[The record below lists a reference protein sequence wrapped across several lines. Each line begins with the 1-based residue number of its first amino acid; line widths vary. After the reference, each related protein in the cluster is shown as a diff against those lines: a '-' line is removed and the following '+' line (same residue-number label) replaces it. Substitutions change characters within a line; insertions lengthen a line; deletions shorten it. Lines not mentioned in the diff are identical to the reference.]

1 MLHHDPHYRRLLG
14 QPDMLRALL
23 QGMLPAEWVAL
34 LDLDSLQAI
43 PTDHLGDRQQAR
55 QGDLLW
61 RVRRRDGQAL
71 HVLLLLEHQARGD
84 RLMSVRTLSYTALSY
99 ETLVRR
105 KLVPAGQA
113 LPAILPI
120 VLYSGTRRWTH
131 PVEVSDLLD
140 PVPPSLQPYQPR
152 MRYML
157 IDEGEWVRAGRLPK
171 DNLASLLFQLEHNQG
186 IEHAGH
192 LLHTLCKRLRAPEHA
207 ELYRAFGQW
216 VRYVLLPRGWPK
228 SISLPDSEDLT
239 EITRMTTT
247 IPHSRDWTLKFR
259 QEGQQ
264 EGQAA
269 LLSRLLERRFGVLP
283 DDVRSRLASASLEQ
297 LETWSLNILDATALD
312 EVFGD

>member
-43 PTDHLGDRQQAR
+43 PTDHLGDRQQTR
-55 QGDLLW
+55 QG
-61 RVRRRDGQAL
+61 
-71 HVLLLLEHQARGD
+71 
-84 RLMSVRTLSYTALSY
+84 
-99 ETLVRR
+99 
-105 KLVPAGQA
+105 
-113 LPAILPI
+113 
-120 VLYSGTRRWTH
+120 
-131 PVEVSDLLD
+131 DLLD

-192 LLHTLCKRLRAPEHA
+192 LLHTLCKRLQAPEHA

-247 IPHSRDWTLKFR
+247 VPHSRDWTLKFR

-269 LLSRLLERRFGVLP
+269 LLARQLERRFGALP

-297 LETWSLNILDATALD
+297 LETWSLNFVDATALD